1 MNPTTV
7 RQVLRWAAT
16 PVITVGAV
24 TLIKLVV
31 PAIDPSHSFVLYFG
45 AVAVAAWI
53 GGRLSGFVAT
63 AIAVIT
69 GIVLARET
77 GAAGVVIRGILF
89 TVEGLVVSLLIDSLQ
104 KRRTELLSAK
114 ERAETAQVLMEG
126 IIQTAPSAVVA
137 TEPDG
142 TLFLFNRA
150 AERLTGY
157 SYREVVGKSLL
168 EFFVPEEWQVE
179 VSARFRSP
187 DPAVLQQP
195 HRNPWRTR
203 SGEERLIEWRCA
215 VLPSEGGNR
224 IVGVGVDVTDL
235 QKIELEREALAASER
250 AAYERAEAATR
261 AKDRFLATVSH
272 ELRGPLTA
280 ILGWTQLLARS
291 DGHGDEV
298 AEGLRVIE
306 ENARAQARLVDDLL
320 DYARMTTGKTTLE
333 RRRVRVEDIVRSAID
348 AFAPVAEEKKIE
360 IRPLFETGN
369 AVVHGDEGRL
379 RQVFVN
385 VLQNAMRHTDTG
397 YIDVRAERV
406 NDHVRILIR
415 DTGRGITAEFLP
427 YVFDKFTQA
436 PDAGSSQGSLG
447 LGLAIVKELVTMH
460 GGKIEASSDGPG
472 RGATFA
478 IDLPIAS

>member
-16 PVITVGAV
+16 PVLTVGAV
-24 TLIKLVV
+24 TLIKLAV

-53 GGRLSGFVAT
+53 GGRFGGFLAT
-63 AIAVIT
+63 AIAVVT
-69 GIVLARET
+69 GLIVASRT
-77 GAAGVVIRGILF
+77 GGADVALRGILF
-89 TVEGLVVSLLIDSLQ
+89 AVEGVVVSLLIDSLQ
-104 KRRTELLSAK
+104 KNRHELFVAK
-114 ERAETAQVLMEG
+114 QSAETGRVLMEG

-150 AERLTGY
+150 AETLTGY
-157 SYREVVGKSLL
+157 SSREVLGKSLL
-168 EFFVPEEWQVE
+168 DLFVPEEWRVE
-179 VSARFRSP
+179 VTARFRSP

-215 VLPSEGGNR
+215 VLPADAGNR

-235 QKIELEREALAASER
+235 QKIEQEREALAASER
-250 AAYERAEAATR
+250 AAYVRAEAATR
-261 AKDRFLATVSH
+261 AKDRFLATITH

-291 DGHGDEV
+291 DGHPQDV
-298 AEGLRVIE
+298 ADGLRVIE
-306 ENARAQARLVDDLL
+306 ENAQAQARLVDDLL
-320 DYARMTTGKTTLE
+320 DYARMTTGKTVLE
-333 RRRVRVEDIVRSAID
+333 RRAVRVEDVVRSAID
-348 AFAPVAEEKKIE
+348 AFVPVAEEKKVE
-360 IRPLFETGN
+360 IRPLFDTDN
-369 AVVHGDEGRL
+369 AVVHGDERRL

-385 VLQNAMRHTDTG
+385 VLQNAVRYTDTG

-406 NDHVRILIR
+406 NGHVRILIR
-415 DTGRGITAEFLP
+415 DTGRGIAAEFLP
-427 YVFDKFTQA
+427 YVFEKFTQA
-436 PDAGSSQGSLG
+436 SDPGASHGSLG

-460 GGKIEASSDGPG
+460 GGRIEASSDGPG
-472 RGATFA
+472 CGATFA
-478 IDLPIAS
+478 IDLPLAS